1 MHVLYIF
8 PLPLC
13 SIALGN
19 QYPIAPLTFGNKFD
33 QEVALAA
40 AEVTAVATA
49 AKQRARILEMQAAG
63 QTMS

>member
-1 MHVLYIF
+1 MHVLHIF

-13 SIALGN
+13 AIAFEN
-19 QYPIAPLTFGNKFD
+19 QYLIAPLTFGNKFD
-33 QEVALAA
+33 QEVAAA

-63 QTMS
+63 QMMS